1 MPPGQQAVRFAS
13 VEYLNSLEPDMEA
26 TELDVEYID
35 DSAYPRCCCC
45 GRDDRHVRVERD
57 RFMQR
62 DICAE
67 CWQAED
73 DAVGAVAYRSSRC

>member
-1 MPPGQQAVRFAS
+1 MTYPAHRSMYDRFDDPELLA
-13 VEYLNSLEPDMEA
+13 EEREA
-26 TELDVEYID
+26 QV
-35 DSAYPRCCCC
+35 DSGYPRCCCC

-62 DICAE
+62 DICTE

-73 DAVGAVAYRSSRC
+73 DAVEAVAYRSSRC